1 MKGHYLQVLKYVRLV
16 VATHSI
22 EGLYVDM
29 IEYNVLISLQ
39 MGFAV
44 VAGCTGCISLLPLIS
59 DGASIHKSTNKLN

>member
-39 MGFAV
+39 IGFAV
-44 VAGCTGCISLLPLIS
+44 VVLAVL
-59 DGASIHKSTNKLN
+59 AV